1 MKHLQL
7 PLTIE
12 ERTSLR
18 AGEMILLSGV
28 IYTARDAAHKRL
40 NELLDQGKELPLP
53 LQDQIIY
60 YVGPTPTPP
69 GHIYGSAGP
78 TTSMR
83 MDAYAPRLYD
93 LGLAATIGK
102 GYRTPAVLDAC
113 VHNQAL
119 YLVAIGGA
127 GALLGKCVTNV
138 EMIAFEDLGAE
149 AITRL
154 TVSEFPVTVAIDTCG
169 NNVYATQGAD
179 AGNR

>member
-7 PLTIE
+7 PLSIE

-93 LGLAATIGK
+93 LGVGITIGK
-102 GYRTPAVLDAC
+102 GYRTAAVREAC
-113 VHNQAL
+113 VRDHAL

-127 GALLGKCVTNV
+127 GALLGKCVQSV
-138 EMIAFEDLGAE
+138 EPVAFADLGAE

-154 TVSEFPVTVAIDTCG
+154 EVKDFPATVAIDTSG
-169 NNVYATQGAD
+169 NDVYDKQ
-179 AGNR
+179 R